1 MEPIEMTNNHYY
13 FLLDTDS
20 LIPNTYYLDILATS
34 NLVTT
39 LKKVVHSI
47 LLIKWIYVSLS
58 NMKKLIKKLLR
69 EEISKCVQLFPTDE
83 VINYIKNFDSDEQ
96 LLRSGGLPT
105 IILDRYAF
113 GFSEKI

>member
-34 NLVTT
+34 NLEVTT
-39 LKKVVHSI
+39 LKKVQFDI
-47 LLIKWIYVSLS
+47 INRIYVSLS

-83 VINYIKNFDSDEQ
+83 VLY
-96 LLRSGGLPT
+96 
-105 IILDRYAF
+105 
-113 GFSEKI
+113 